1 MVCFCCSEN
10 SRKIEDAGSCT
21 RCFNHA
27 CNYLEYGHGENCE
40 HCNAFYC
47 YKHQPDHCTEN
58 NIDQFKSFP
67 RTARKALEII
77 SNFLQ
82 TTSPEEQYT
91 ALGHG
96 FYFAKKLHDTRM
108 ENLFENAISEI
119 KEIGRNN
126 ITKLTDNKASLW
138 TFDTE
143 TRSMLIHEFN
153 KVDQRIIQNLSAK
166 DFKID

>member
-1 MVCFCCSEN
+1 MACFCCSEN

-27 CNYLEYGHGENCE
+27 CNYLEYGHGENCV

-58 NIDQFKSFP
+58 KIDQFESFP

-77 SNFLQ
+77 SNFLK
-82 TTSPEEQYT
+82 TSSLEEQYT

-96 FYFAKKLHDTRM
+96 IYFAKKLGNNIM
-108 ENLFENAISEI
+108 EDLFESALSKI
-119 KEIGRNN
+119 KETHVNN
-126 ITKLTDNKASLW
+126 IATLTDNKASLW

-143 TRSMLIHEFN
+143 TRTMLIHEFN
-153 KVDQRIIQNLSAK
+153 KADQKFNQKL
-166 DFKID
+166 